1 MAEHL
6 MNASVT
12 IEACRAVLS
21 QEGQHKAAGALRG
34 LELMDQPTARMAFN
48 LLSSTPV
55 YGAIASAA
63 KQEALNA
70 LQSAATQPVGEA

>member
-6 MNASVT
+6 MNAAVT

-21 QEGQHKAAGALRG
+21 QEGQHKAASALRG
-34 LELMDQPTARMAFN
+34 LELMDQSMAGMAHS

-63 KQEALNA
+63 KQEALDA
-70 LQSAATQPVGEA
+70 LHRAATKPIGEA